1 MSYVAASN
9 GNLPVLKVEDGYI
22 TARTDMTEK
31 ASTYPVIYD
40 GPCSLTEINIYELGK
55 SIEGS
60 KLRITYVSG
69 SGKGKPALGIV
80 GRSHYGWNWLESE
93 DHISLLS
100 YGVDVES
107 VIEISYK

>member
-1 MSYVAASN
+1 
-9 GNLPVLKVEDGYI
+9 
-22 TARTDMTEK
+22 MTEK

-69 SGKGKPALGIV
+69 TSK
-80 GRSHYGWNWLESE
+80 R
-93 DHISLLS
+93 
-100 YGVDVES
+100 
-107 VIEISYK
+107 